1 VLAATEEVDDE
12 GCCGDRAL
20 CDDEL
25 EVSPELLLSSPADN

>member
-1 VLAATEEVDDE
+1 MLAGTEKVDDE
-12 GCCGDRAL
+12 GCGGDRAL